1 MKIRTLAASL
11 AMVAGAV
18 VATLYVASMGRP
30 VHAEPAVAKAG
41 PIYAQLSSM
50 TTQRPKEG
58 APLIVQM
65 ENNDALSGL
74 THDPKAKPDEITV
87 DADGVY
93 FVVAAIQVGKETGDA
108 EDYLDVWLK
117 QNGKDVDNSG
127 CRQAV
132 QDPKFTTVLVSQGIA
147 ECKKGD
153 VLNVAISASAP
164 GKGLGIVAT
173 SPKGEATIP
182 SIILSLYKI
191 N

>member
-11 AMVAGAV
+11 ALIAGTVA
-18 VATLYVASMGRP
+18 ATLYVAGVGRP
-30 VHAEPAVAKAG
+30 AHAEDVAAKAG
-41 PIYAQLSSM
+41 PVYAQLSSM
-50 TTQRPKEG
+50 TTQRPKDG
-58 APLIVQM
+58 ALIVQM
-65 ENNDALSGL
+65 ENNDSLSGL
-74 THDPKAKPDEITV
+74 THDPKAKPGEITV

-108 EDYLDVWLK
+108 EDYLDVWIK

-182 SIILSLYKI
+182 SIILSMYKI